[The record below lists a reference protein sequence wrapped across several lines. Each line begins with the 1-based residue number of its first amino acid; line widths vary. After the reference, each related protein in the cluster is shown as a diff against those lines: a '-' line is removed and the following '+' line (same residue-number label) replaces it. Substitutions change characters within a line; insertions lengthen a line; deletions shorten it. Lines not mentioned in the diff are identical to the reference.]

1 MSDTDNVWRLRKDV
15 NDALASAPP
24 PNSVVAAL
32 DNLAIYAA
40 SYRDAL
46 TTRGFS
52 RTEAFSLVM
61 QYLDT
66 LYENMFSSQSEKKL

>member
-1 MSDTDNVWRLRKDV
+1 MSDTDNAKRLRQDV
-15 NDALASAPP
+15 NDALVNTPP
-24 PNSVVAAL
+24 TNSVVGAL

-61 QYLDT
+61 QYLETVYD
-66 LYENMFSSQSEKKL
+66 NMFPPQPEKKS